1 MSGYSPRG
9 FRHAFHRNKEYPP
22 RHADILFPPG
32 LGDSYRQAKA
42 FVTAH
47 PPVIEILPKF
57 REEDK
62 AKTLS
67 LYVFRQ
73 ELDAT
78 CLPELIILGGVSKKL
93 KEIGFCLNLH

>member
-1 MSGYSPRG
+1 
-9 FRHAFHRNKEYPP
+9 
-22 RHADILFPPG
+22 FPPG

-67 LYVFRQ
+67 VNMSLLAYEQ
-73 ELDAT
+73 LLA
-78 CLPELIILGGVSKKL
+78 CQNCCKNNK
-93 KEIGFCLNLH
+93 